1 MHVDRSK
8 KLTDFKLK
16 ELEKKIA
23 KLSDQRTQ
31 LETEIADEY
40 ERIWGTEEE
49 RDAIQEE
56 QYEQYLR
63 SHPIDPYEEQE
74 SDLRTAEVKL
84 KLLDNELGALERK
97 LFLHKNSDKINK
109 NFLSKVEGD
118 KLDRE
123 MSIDRLTSMIASQD
137 NKTSLNIGIIGE
149 WGSGKTTFLRLLND
163 KLSKS
168 DEDNIILFNA
178 SQYDDQEQIWFSLL
192 HRVSDKYLCLKLH
205 FKKTH
210 FILKALSMKKELH
223 LIYWPIIF
231 ILISIISLTY
241 LFYTIATFI
250 EDPALVGKVNS
261 FFAAASVT
269 IGAITGT
276 KSYQLAENF
285 LLYISNIMGNDNE
298 FIRDSVKYPNYK
310 RFLGNREKV
319 RTDLKI
325 YRDLMIKDTSR
336 KLIIMV
342 DELDRCSETTIL
354 SFFSS
359 IEAFLN
365 IPGIVFIFS
374 INPEVV
380 YPVVSRLIIN
390 KDKYGNEKQEMK
402 KSGAEF
408 IDKYIDLY
416 FTLLPPNN
424 YDDYIGELLNDID
437 GIESS
442 NKKAISELVNI
453 ISLKEEVT
461 PRQVKKILD
470 ISLIFHKDFVDFSFE
485 EMAIIFIMQYYFPEF
500 ITLILSIDLK
510 SHTKFSNCY
519 ESSTIKK
526 RFNSFKTE
534 SHKDSSLDFSEFK
547 LALKF
552 LKESNK
558 ISFERNE
565 NKILRVLEYM

>member
-1 MHVDRSK
+1 MDRSK

-23 KLSDQRTQ
+23 KLSDQRIQ

-123 MSIDRLTSMIASQD
+123 MSIDRLTSMIALQD

-192 HRVSDKYLCLKLH
+192 HRVSDKYLSSKLH

-223 LIYWPIIF
+223 LICWPIIF

-250 EDPALVGKVNS
+250 EDPALVGTVNS

-390 KDKYGNEKQEMK
+390 KDKYGNEKHEMK

-485 EMAIIFIMQYYFPEF
+485 EIAIIFIMQYYFPEF